1 MTGQDDGNGSG
12 GPGSRRRLNRE
23 ERLEEIRAVAQAQA
37 LSSGLQ
43 QLTHRSI
50 AAELGVT
57 HALVVHYEPD
67 IESLRA
73 RTCEALLMGEFD
85 EVVGTLNGDADP
97 VSNLSRVI
105 GLMSRPGREDF
116 AGVWLDGW
124 SLGRRDAAA
133 ARAVRALM
141 DRWQGL
147 VANMLSRGTGAGVFA
162 DVDPQECAWEIIAL
176 LDGLSAHTLVG
187 YGDPQHYSARVA
199 APVEARL
206 GLARGTL
213 NATLAPVHG
222 PH

>member
-1 MTGQDDGNGSG
+1 MVGEGVAGTSG
-12 GPGSRRRLNRE
+12 PRRRLSRTD
-23 ERLEEIRAVAQAQA
+23 RLEEIRAVARTQA
-37 LSSGLQ
+37 LRAGLQ

-73 RTCEALLMGEFD
+73 RTCEALLAGEFA
-85 EVVGTLNGDADP
+85 EVVDALDADADP
-97 VSNLSRVI
+97 VIRLGRVI
-105 GLMSRPGREDF
+105 GLMSSPGREEF

-124 SLGRRDAAA
+124 SLGRRDAGAA
-133 ARAVRALM
+133 QVVRSMM
-141 DRWQGL
+141 DRWQDLVAGL
-147 VANMLSRGTGAGVFA
+147 VSRGIDSGAFA

-206 GLARGTL
+206 GMAPGTL
-213 NATLAPVHG
+213 DTAPLPHHG
-222 PH
+222 TH